1 MSERIKIAA
10 VALLKFLPVFAV
22 LTLIVGIVRI
32 SLMFRARAMRALAAR
47 WGLRYIGP
55 PAFRWWG
62 FPPVPKIKP
71 PVPLPFS
78 LAWWPANKIR
88 QVWNVIEGQ
97 EEGVSVLIFDSFIG
111 IGKSGAY
118 RTFFAC
124 NGEQSSL
131 GIAPPDRIVE
141 SREWTILYRAPPF
154 LEVPWATWTMGI
166 KGIEDH
172 LKNLR
177 VGSDARA

>member
-1 MSERIKIAA
+1 MT
-10 VALLKFLPVFAV
+10 LLKFLPALAV
-22 LTLIVGIVRI
+22 LTLIVGVVRI

-47 WGLRYIGP
+47 CGLRYIGP

-62 FPPVPKIKP
+62 FPPVPKISP

-97 EEGVSVLIFDSFIG
+97 QEGVSVLVFDSFIG
-111 IGKSGAY
+111 IGKSGVY

-124 NGEQSSL
+124 KTEQSPF
-131 GIAPPDRIVE
+131 GIDTSPDRVVQ
-141 SREWTILYRAPPF
+141 SGEWVILHRVPPF

-166 KGIEDH
+166 QRLEDH
-172 LKNLR
+172 LNKLR
-177 VGSDARA
+177 VGSGEHRTKRAVHP

>member
-1 MSERIKIAA
+1 MT
-10 VALLKFLPVFAV
+10 LLKFLPVLAV
-22 LTLIVGIVRI
+22 LTLIVGVVRI

-62 FPPVPKIKP
+62 FPPVPKLRP
-71 PVPLPFS
+71 PVPVPFS

-97 EEGVSVLIFDSFIG
+97 QEGVSVLIFDSFIG
-111 IGKSGAY
+111 IGKSGVY

-124 NGEQSSL
+124 KTEQSL
-131 GIAPPDRIVE
+131 FGIDPSADRVVQ
-141 SREWTILYRAPPF
+141 SRGWTIFYRVPLF

-166 KGIEDH
+166 QHLEDH
-172 LKNLR
+172 LNKLR
-177 VGSDARA
+177 VGSGEHRATHTVHP